1 MKYLDKYITWLL
13 EFLNKYETRIKKFS
27 SINANTIIKVMGFHK
42 RVIETYIELFSDFAR
57 FARYTT
63 YPVHWLLILFDI
75 WRMKPSKEKLPIF
88 EVGAHYIYGKPGSG
102 KSTMTYHAM
111 MDYSYL
117 TGKASLTTAQMELP
131 RMSLSGAQYYLHYR
145 FEPSDLFVD
154 GEQKY
159 SIDTNRFNMIVYEEM
174 LTKYNQRNN
183 KESKYNN
190 EFLPLIGA
198 LGTQRHQGID
208 IFYFISQ
215 LPKGD
220 TQLMQLLSKYHI
232 PKVKKGFDYKY
243 WLETGKYRF
252 VIKGWKIT
260 SYDVTPKGMG
270 DYELANKHSWFYE
283 NTLTEDMKYFNRLNM
298 KKEFEN
304 KPKMV
309 LGSTL

>member
-1 MKYLDKYITWLL
+1 MDKVDKYIDWLFNFIDTYQKKIKSL
-13 EFLNKYETRIKKFS
+13 VEFLSNITVKLMS
-27 SINANTIIKVMGFHK
+27 FHNSL
-42 RVIETYIELFSDFAR
+42 IQFYIQVFSDFSK

-63 YPVHWLLILFDI
+63 YPIHWALILYDL
-75 WRMKPSKEKLPIF
+75 WRMKPDKEKLPIF

-111 MDYSYL
+111 MDYAYL
-117 TGKASLTTAQMELP
+117 TGKVSLTTAQMELP
-131 RMSLSGAQYYLHYR
+131 RINLSGASYYLHQR
-145 FEPSDLFVD
+145 FKPSDLFID

-159 SIDTNRFNMIVYEEM
+159 AIDTKKFNFIVYEEM
-174 LTKYNQRNN
+174 LTQYNQRNN

-208 IFYFISQ
+208 LFYFISQ

-220 TQLMQLLSKYHI
+220 IQLMQLLNWYHE

-252 VIKGWKIT
+252 VIKGWRIK
-260 SYDVTPKGMG
+260 SFKVTPKGSG
-270 DYELANKHSWFYE
+270 EYELTNKRVWFYE
-283 NTLTEDMKYFNRLNM
+283 NTLQEEMRYFNPLNM
-298 KKEFEN
+298 KKDFEN
-304 KPKMV
+304 KPILK
-309 LGSTL
+309 LEAKP